1 MPGIHSMVLCP
12 SVSNCPPAC
21 AGTTLLLLLPVMNP
35 EIYIWPSLLA
45 GDFGKLE
52 ESALKAEAAGADALH
67 LDIMD
72 GHFVPNLSMGPDVVK
87 MARRCLHI
95 PLSVHLMLSR
105 PDHFA
110 EVFIKAGATTLTIH
124 VESSCDILATLRHI
138 RALGAIPGVAINPET
153 PFEALLPFLGEVDEV
168 LCMTVHP
175 GFGGQK
181 FMPEVLP
188 KIAAIR
194 RAARRVGST
203 VLGITVD
210 GGIDLNTVTCAA
222 KAGANI
228 MVAGNALFKSKT
240 MAQDL
245 RQMREKA
252 RAVFG
257 KDGAGE

>member
-1 MPGIHSMVLCP
+1 MK
-12 SVSNCPPAC
+12 
-21 AGTTLLLLLPVMNP
+21 
-35 EIYIWPSLLA
+35 EDIYIWPSLLA
-45 GDFGKLE
+45 GDFGRLE
-52 ESALKAEAAGADALH
+52 ESALKAQAAGADALH

-87 MARRCLHI
+87 MARHCLNI

-105 PDHFA
+105 PDQFA
-110 EVFIKAGATTLTIH
+110 EVFIKAGAASLTIH
-124 VESSCDILATLRHI
+124 VESACDVLKTLRHI
-138 RALGAIPGVAINPET
+138 RALGASPGVAVNPET
-153 PFEALLPFLGEVDEV
+153 PFEAVLPFLGEVDEV

-175 GFGGQK
+175 GFGGQQ

-194 RAARRVGST
+194 RAARTQSGRDRAGDAF
-203 VLGITVD
+203 LGITVD
-210 GGIDLNTVTCAA
+210 GGIDLHTVSRVAQ
-222 KAGANI
+222 AGANI
-228 MVAGNALFKSKT
+228 MVAGSALFKSRI

-257 KDGAGE
+257 N

>member
-1 MPGIHSMVLCP
+1 
-12 SVSNCPPAC
+12 
-21 AGTTLLLLLPVMNP
+21 MNGK
-35 EIYIWPSLLA
+35 IYIWPSLLA
-45 GDFGKLE
+45 GNFGRLE
-52 ESALKAEAAGADALH
+52 ESALKAQAAGADALH

-87 MARRCLHI
+87 MARRCLDI

-105 PDHFA
+105 PDQFA
-110 EVFIKAGATTLTIH
+110 EVFIKAGARTLTIH
-124 VESSCDILATLRHI
+124 VESSCDVMGTLRHI
-138 RALGAIPGVAINPET
+138 RALGASPGLALNPET
-153 PFEALLPFLGEVDEV
+153 PFEAVLPFLGEVDEV

-194 RAARRVGST
+194 SAAQRERVGDAIM
-203 VLGITVD
+203 GIAVD
-210 GGIDLNTVTCAA
+210 GGIDLDTVARVA
-222 KAGANI
+222 EAGANI
-228 MVAGNALFKSKT
+228 MVAGSALFKSKT

-257 KDGAGE
+257 N

>member
-1 MPGIHSMVLCP
+1 
-12 SVSNCPPAC
+12 
-21 AGTTLLLLLPVMNP
+21 MNAN
-35 EIYIWPSLLA
+35 IYIWPSLLA
-45 GDFGKLE
+45 GDFGRLE
-52 ESALKAEAAGADALH
+52 ESALKAQSAGADALH

-87 MARRCLHI
+87 MARRCLKI

-105 PDHFA
+105 PDQFA

-124 VESSCDILATLRHI
+124 VESACDVLGTLKHI

-153 PFEALLPFLGEVDEV
+153 PFEAVLPFLDEVDEV

-181 FMPEVLP
+181 FMSEVLP
-188 KIAAIR
+188 KITAIR
-194 RAARRVGST
+194 RAARPRSAAEKGGGAI
-203 VLGITVD
+203 LGIAVD
-210 GGIDLNTVTCAA
+210 GGIDLNTIPRVAA
-222 KAGANI
+222 AGANI
-228 MVAGNALFKSKT
+228 MVAGSALFKSKT

-257 KDGAGE
+257 KDVAGESI

>member
-1 MPGIHSMVLCP
+1 
-12 SVSNCPPAC
+12 
-21 AGTTLLLLLPVMNP
+21 MNG

-45 GDFGKLE
+45 GDFGRLE
-52 ESALKAEAAGADALH
+52 ESALKAQEAGADALH

-87 MARRCLHI
+87 MARRCLNI
-95 PLSVHLMLSR
+95 PLSVHLMVSR
-105 PDHFA
+105 PDQFA

-124 VESSCDILATLRHI
+124 VESACDVLGTLRHI
-138 RALGAIPGVAINPET
+138 RALGVNPGVAINPET
-153 PFEALLPFLGEVDEV
+153 PFAAVQPFIGEVNEV

-194 RAARRVGST
+194 RAAQVRPGRERGGKAF
-203 VLGITVD
+203 LGIAVD
-210 GGIDLNTVTCAA
+210 GGIDLSTVTCVA

-228 MVAGNALFKSKT
+228 MVAGSALFKSAT

-245 RQMREKA
+245 RQMRAKA

-257 KDGAGE
+257 KDVAG

>member
-1 MPGIHSMVLCP
+1 M
-12 SVSNCPPAC
+12 
-21 AGTTLLLLLPVMNP
+21 TP

-45 GDFGKLE
+45 GDFGRLE
-52 ESALKAEAAGADALH
+52 ESALKAQAAGADALH

-87 MARRCLHI
+87 MARRCLNI

-105 PDHFA
+105 PDQFA
-110 EVFIKAGATTLTIH
+110 EVFIKAGAATLTIH
-124 VESSCDILATLRHI
+124 VESSCVVLHTLRRI
-138 RALGAIPGVAINPET
+138 RALGARPGVALNPET
-153 PFEALLPFLGEVDEV
+153 PFEAVLPFLGEADEV

-194 RAARRVGST
+194 RAARPRAGRDRGGDGRLS
-203 VLGITVD
+203 ITVD
-210 GGIDLNTVTCAA
+210 GGIDLNTVTRAA
-222 KAGANI
+222 AAGANI
-228 MVAGNALFKSKT
+228 MVAGNALFASKT

-252 RAVFG
+252 RAAF
-257 KDGAGE
+257 DQDATE

>member
-1 MPGIHSMVLCP
+1 
-12 SVSNCPPAC
+12 
-21 AGTTLLLLLPVMNP
+21 MNP
-35 EIYIWPSLLA
+35 KIYIWPSLLA
-45 GDFGKLE
+45 GDFGRLE
-52 ESALKAEAAGADALH
+52 ESALQAQEAGADALH

-87 MARRCLHI
+87 MARRCLTI

-105 PDHFA
+105 PDQFA

-124 VESSCDILATLRHI
+124 VESACDVLGTLRRI
-138 RALGAIPGVAINPET
+138 RALGAIPGVALNPET
-153 PFEALLPFLGEVDEV
+153 PFEAVLPFLDEVDEV

-194 RAARRVGST
+194 HAAQPRPQSLRSSVAGGMRPGRDRGGDAI
-203 VLGITVD
+203 LGITVD
-210 GGIDLNTVTCAA
+210 GGIDLSTVTCVA

-257 KDGAGE
+257 KDAAG